1 MACDAMSAG
10 SFRGECYIAEGLN
23 LHQQAVRTSDV
34 ALRLDLYRNNMSV
47 FLENDFQI
55 AF

>member
-1 MACDAMSAG
+1 VVWHVTPCRLVVSEESVA
-10 SFRGECYIAEGLN
+10 LH

-34 ALRLDLYRNNMSV
+34 ALRLDLYRNDMSV